1 MTSEN
6 ILAVDIGSNTIKCL
20 LGRANPDGSV
30 ERIYEETK
38 NSRVS
43 SMESAGLV
51 PNAAELAADS
61 ISQFQSAAGNFAKDF
76 KTYAVATSAFR
87 LALNGQSIADDIFSI
102 CGTKVEILSEN
113 DEARLSYLGAMSDP
127 SIDSTEPTAYFD
139 LGGGSLEVVFG
150 SDGKMDKCLSLPVGA
165 VNITRRFIKNPKK
178 PLSPSETS
186 TLNNFFEAEMKSAF
200 GTGVPRFKTLV
211 GAGGAV
217 VAARFAKKALGLG
230 GGENVISFDQM
241 HILLDAVCF
250 CDSDVRESK
259 YAVSKGRTDIVP
271 AAFACIYAL
280 MRKLG
285 APSLTH
291 TFCNLRYGLVLEAG
305 KM

>member
-1 MTSEN
+1 
-6 ILAVDIGSNTIKCL
+6 
-20 LGRANPDGSV
+20 
-30 ERIYEETK
+30 
-38 NSRVS
+38 
-43 SMESAGLV
+43 
-51 PNAAELAADS
+51 
-61 ISQFQSAAGNFAKDF
+61 
-76 KTYAVATSAFR
+76 
-87 LALNGQSIADDIFSI
+87 
-102 CGTKVEILSEN
+102 
-113 DEARLSYLGAMSDP
+113 
-127 SIDSTEPTAYFD
+127 
-139 LGGGSLEVVFG
+139 
-150 SDGKMDKCLSLPVGA
+150 MDKCLSLPVGA
-165 VNITRRFIKNPKK
+165 VNVTRRFINNPQKALTVAE
-178 PLSPSETS
+178 LSF
-186 TLNNFFEAEMKSAF
+186 LDNFFDMVMENAF
-200 GTGVPRFKTLV
+200 GASVPSFKTLV

-230 GGENVISFDQM
+230 GEENVISFDQM

>member
-51 PNAAELAADS
+51 PNAAELAAAC
-61 ISQFQSAAGNFAKDF
+61 ISQFQSAARNFSKNF

-87 LALNGQSIADDIFSI
+87 LAHNGQSTADDIFNI
-102 CGTKVEILSEN
+102 CGTKVRILGEN

-150 SDGKMDKCLSLPVGA
+150 SGGEMDKCLSLPVGA
-165 VNITRRFIKNPKK
+165 VNVTRRFINNPQKALTVAE
-178 PLSPSETS
+178 LSF
-186 TLNNFFEAEMKSAF
+186 LDNFFDMVMENAF
-200 GTGVPRFKTLV
+200 GASVPSFKTLV

-280 MRKLG
+280 MRKFG

>member
-186 TLNNFFEAEMKSAF
+186 TLSNFFEAEMKSAF

-230 GGENVISFDQM
+230 GEDNVITFDQM
-241 HILLDAVCF
+241 RMLLDAVCS
-250 CDSDVRESK
+250 CDSDTRERK
-259 YAVSKGRTDIVP
+259 YSVSKGRTDIVP
-271 AAFACIYAL
+271 AAFACICAL

-285 APSLTH
+285 SPSVMH

-305 KM
+305 KI

>member
-51 PNAAELAADS
+51 PNAAELVADS

-150 SDGKMDKCLSLPVGA
+150 IDGKMDKCLSLPVGA

-200 GTGVPRFKTLV
+200 GTGVPSFKTLV

-241 HILLDAVCF
+241 HMLLDAVCF

-305 KM
+305 KI

>member
-217 VAARFAKKALGLG
+217 VAARFAKKALGF
-230 GGENVISFDQM
+230 GGEDNVITFDQM
-241 HILLDAVCF
+241 RMLLDAVCS
-250 CDSDVRESK
+250 CDSDTRERK
-259 YAVSKGRTDIVP
+259 YSVSKGRTDIVP

-285 APSLTH
+285 APSVMH

-305 KM
+305 KI

>member
-51 PNAAELAADS
+51 PNAAELVADS

-113 DEARLSYLGAMSDP
+113 DEARLSYIGAMSDP

-178 PLSPSETS
+178 PLSLSEIS
-186 TLNNFFEAEMKSAF
+186 TLNNFFEAEVKSAF

-230 GGENVISFDQM
+230 G
-241 HILLDAVCF
+241 
-250 CDSDVRESK
+250 
-259 YAVSKGRTDIVP
+259 
-271 AAFACIYAL
+271 
-280 MRKLG
+280 
-285 APSLTH
+285 
-291 TFCNLRYGLVLEAG
+291 
-305 KM
+305 

>member
-1 MTSEN
+1 M
-6 ILAVDIGSNTIKCL
+6 
-20 LGRANPDGSV
+20 
-30 ERIYEETK
+30 
-38 NSRVS
+38 
-43 SMESAGLV
+43 V

-230 GGENVISFDQM
+230 GEDNVITFDQM
-241 HILLDAVCF
+241 RMLLDAVCS
-250 CDSDVRESK
+250 CDSDTRERK
-259 YAVSKGRTDIVP
+259 YSVSKGRTDIVP
-271 AAFACIYAL
+271 AAFACICAL

-285 APSLTH
+285 APSVMH

-305 KM
+305 KI

>member
-217 VAARFAKKALGLG
+217 VAARFAKKALGF
-230 GGENVISFDQM
+230 GGEDNVITFDQM
-241 HILLDAVCF
+241 RMLLDAVCS
-250 CDSDVRESK
+250 CDSDTRERK
-259 YAVSKGRTDIVP
+259 YSVSKGRTDIVP

-305 KM
+305 KI